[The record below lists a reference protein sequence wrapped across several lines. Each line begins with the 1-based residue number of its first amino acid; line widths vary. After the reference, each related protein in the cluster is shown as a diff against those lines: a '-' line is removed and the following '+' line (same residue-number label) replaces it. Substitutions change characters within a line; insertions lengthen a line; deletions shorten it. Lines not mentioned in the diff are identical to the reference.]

1 MTEFQVR
8 NLRETGGPGRIR
20 AYWEK
25 DIYIVTQQKGTNVP
39 VYEVKRESGLG
50 TPRVLH
56 RNLLPSCPYL
66 CDKSEDD
73 QDREV
78 KRTMQRDRGARRVE
92 KEEGRDSQCLESE
105 GEEEELT

>member
-1 MTEFQVR
+1 M
-8 NLRETGGPGRIR
+8 
-20 AYWEK
+20 
-25 DIYIVTQQKGTNVP
+25 TQQKGTNVP

-56 RNLLPSCPYL
+56 RNLLLPRPYL
-66 CDKSEDD
+66 CDESEDD

-78 KRTMQRDRGARRVE
+78 KKTMQRDRRTRRVE

-105 GEEEELT
+105 GDGKN

>member
-1 MTEFQVR
+1 LVR
-8 NLRETGGPGRIR
+8 NLRETGGPGKIR

-56 RNLLPSCPYL
+56 RNLLLPCPYL
-66 CDKSEDD
+66 CDESEDD

-78 KRTMQRDRGARRVE
+78 KKTMQRDRRTRRVE

-105 GEEEELT
+105 GDGKN